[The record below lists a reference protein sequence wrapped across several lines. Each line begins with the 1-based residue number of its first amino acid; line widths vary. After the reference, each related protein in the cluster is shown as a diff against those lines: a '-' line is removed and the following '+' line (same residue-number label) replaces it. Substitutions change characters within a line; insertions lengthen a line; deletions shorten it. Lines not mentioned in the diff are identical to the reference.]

1 MQNRRSILVFFIV
14 ILAVLLLILL
24 ADPLQLR
31 EPGSRSIA
39 LKNMEEV
46 DRVVLVDSYNTTE
59 LNRSDAGWYLFGSE
73 PVSPVAVENLLIAAS
88 RLEVGSILA
97 YEEFKES
104 VDTQEDNREITF
116 FKGDKLMLA
125 YGLTTM
131 SGKFLLHPIPSER
144 AYYVALPGYPDLD
157 LDRVFSATPD
167 HYREHLLIDLRPSDI
182 SSIEI
187 DLASGEAFRF
197 SQDPEGLITCDP
209 LNDSTIL
216 PDGAANELSTK
227 LLFSYFTSIRYE
239 QRAGIPADSLLIADS
254 LLLIDSLLIA
264 DSLLAADTI
273 PKKMATIG
281 VTSFSG
287 EHYSLQVFSYHAFP
301 GSKADLFRAL
311 VLYNDEQDALFVN
324 YIYLDVLMR
333 GLSHYFGEK

>member
-46 DRVVLVDSYNTTE
+46 DRVVLVDAYNTTE

-73 PVSPVAVENLLIAAS
+73 PVSPVSVENLLITAS

-104 VDTQEDNREITF
+104 VDSQEDSREITF

-125 YGLTTM
+125 YGLKTM

-197 SQDPEGLITCDP
+197 SQDIEGLITCDP

-216 PDGAANELSTK
+216 PDGAPNELSTK
-227 LLFSYFTSIRYE
+227 LLFSSFTSIRYE
-239 QRAGIPADSLLIADS
+239 QRAGIPADSLL
-254 LLLIDSLLIA
+254 
-264 DSLLAADTI
+264 AADTI
-273 PKKMATIG
+273 SKKMATIG

-287 EHYSLQVFSYHAFP
+287 EHYSLQVFSHHAFP
-301 GSKADLFRAL
+301 GFKPDLFKAL

>member
-1 MQNRRSILVFFIV
+1 MQNRRPILVLFIV
-14 ILAVLLLILL
+14 ISAVLLLILL
-24 ADPLQLR
+24 ADPLKLR
-31 EPGSRSIA
+31 EQGSGSVA

-46 DRVVLVDSYNTTE
+46 DRIVLLDSYNTTE
-59 LNRSDAGWYLFGSE
+59 LNRRDGAWYLFGAE

-88 RLEVGSILA
+88 RLEVSSILT
-97 YEEFKES
+97 YEESGESNQALEDFKE
-104 VDTQEDNREITF
+104 VTF
-116 FKGDKLMLA
+116 FSGDKVLLA
-125 YGLTTM
+125 YRLKTE
-131 SGKFLLHPIPSER
+131 SGRFLLHPIASDK
-144 AYYVALPGYPDLD
+144 AFYLALPGYPDLD

-187 DLASGEAFRF
+187 ELASGDAFRF
-197 SQDPEGLITCDP
+197 SQDMEGHITCDP

-216 PDGAANELSTK
+216 PQTAPNELAMK

-239 QRAGIPADSLLIADS
+239 RRAGIPADSLLVTNS
-254 LLLIDSLLIA
+254 LF
-264 DSLLAADTI
+264 TV
-273 PKKMATIG
+273 G
-281 VTSFSG
+281 VTSLSG
-287 EHYSLQVFSYHAFP
+287 EHHSMQVFPYQEIP
-301 GSKADLFRAL
+301 GSKTDLFRAL

>member
-1 MQNRRSILVFFIV
+1 MQNRRPILVLFIV
-14 ILAVLLLILL
+14 ISAVLLLILL
-24 ADPLQLR
+24 ADPLKLR
-31 EPGSRSIA
+31 EQGSGSVA

-46 DRVVLVDSYNTTE
+46 DRIVLLDSYNTTE
-59 LNRSDAGWYLFGSE
+59 LNRRDGAWYLFGAE

-88 RLEVGSILA
+88 RLEVSSILT
-97 YEEFKES
+97 YEESGESNQALEDFKE
-104 VDTQEDNREITF
+104 VTF
-116 FKGDKLMLA
+116 FRGDKVLLA
-125 YGLTTM
+125 YRLKTE
-131 SGKFLLHPIPSER
+131 SGRYLLHPIASDK
-144 AYYVALPGYPDLD
+144 AFYLALPGYPDLD

-187 DLASGEAFRF
+187 ELSSGDAFRF
-197 SQDPEGLITCDP
+197 SQDMEGHITCDP

-216 PDGAANELSTK
+216 PQTAPNELAMK

-239 QRAGIPADSLLIADS
+239 RRAGIPADSLLVTNS
-254 LLLIDSLLIA
+254 LF
-264 DSLLAADTI
+264 TV
-273 PKKMATIG
+273 G
-281 VTSFSG
+281 VTSLSG
-287 EHYSLQVFSYHAFP
+287 EHHSMQVFPYQEIP
-301 GSKADLFRAL
+301 GSKTDLFRAL